1 MNPSQTRLL
10 WRAKLPLGYLLYIL
24 CVFKSKTIR
33 EKKHKSLQQ
42 MKNSKK
48 CPGSLKKG
56 VCLQCCPVLI
66 VVLFWGL
73 LVGEDGWWLSQDRL
87 KGGIEWLHDGS

>member
-1 MNPSQTRLL
+1 MCIQKQNNT
-10 WRAKLPLGYLLYIL
+10 
-24 CVFKSKTIR
+24 R
-33 EKKHKSLQQ
+33 EKAQISATNEKF
-42 MKNSKK
+42 KK
-48 CPGSLKKG
+48 VPGFFKKKG